1 MEELRGLL
9 VIADALLREHRKGG
23 FASHVGYPVHAD
35 ASKQTVILSQV
46 SRYGAEMAREQ
57 NHGWIEIVGLTGV
70 PAIFDR
76 GGQRVETGRK
86 RRQARR
92 IERLLESERDIV
104 GHGIGSCLRTP
115 HRARPRDRKSV
126 V

>member
-1 MEELRGLL
+1 
-9 VIADALLREHRKGG
+9 
-23 FASHVGYPVHAD
+23 
-35 ASKQTVILSQV
+35 
-46 SRYGAEMAREQ
+46 MAREQ
-57 NHGWIEIVGLTGV
+57 NHGRIEIVGLTGV

-115 HRARPRDRKSV
+115 HRARPRRSPSPPASFGPLRSAILDQLGAAILALDDHRSDEHTSELQSLMRTSYAVICLTKNK
-126 V
+126 